1 MGIYPA
7 PFLRRLETSVQHII
21 LRVSP
26 QYAAKYAECNTTP
39 EALAASNNPAAKFLS
54 GLPCDTPAPAGKR

>member
-1 MGIYPA
+1 
-7 PFLRRLETSVQHII
+7 VQHII

-39 EALAASNNPAAKFLS
+39 EALAASTNPAAKFLN
-54 GLPCDTPAPAGKR
+54 GLPCDVNPSTGSGQAAGAKPENR